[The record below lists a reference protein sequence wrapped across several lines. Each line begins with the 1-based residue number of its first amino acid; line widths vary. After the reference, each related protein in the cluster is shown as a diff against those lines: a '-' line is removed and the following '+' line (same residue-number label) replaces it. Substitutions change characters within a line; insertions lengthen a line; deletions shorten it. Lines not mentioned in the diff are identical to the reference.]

1 MEIKYPQWNRVVF
14 YATFRIKAPTRRSRP
29 SPPSC
34 LVCFLVSDRPSLC
47 RSELDSSA
55 QEAAGLTFNAR
66 SSFTAETRSSEVI
79 NVTGWREKRNGS
91 LPSGLEPGP
100 FTGAEVWPTNQKRCL
115 QRLGSFFRPWPQKP
129 KGKRVIWWSL
139 VCGRAIVPGTKAAPC
154 EQVYLPPASCRA
166 RSQRAAVEMK
176 LPLVALVL
184 TLVLTLSLA
193 EGTLLSKCGLK
204 DKLEVTISQLPEK
217 AKAKGLTKE
226 TLVAKSKSW
235 I

>member
-1 MEIKYPQWNRVVF
+1 
-14 YATFRIKAPTRRSRP
+14 
-29 SPPSC
+29 
-34 LVCFLVSDRPSLC
+34 
-47 RSELDSSA
+47 
-55 QEAAGLTFNAR
+55 
-66 SSFTAETRSSEVI
+66 
-79 NVTGWREKRNGS
+79 
-91 LPSGLEPGP
+91 
-100 FTGAEVWPTNQKRCL
+100 
-115 QRLGSFFRPWPQKP
+115 
-129 KGKRVIWWSL
+129 
-139 VCGRAIVPGTKAAPC
+139 
-154 EQVYLPPASCRA
+154 
-166 RSQRAAVEMK
+166 MK